1 MRGGDC
7 ISKKQFTIWL
17 VINAILLLIHACIL
31 WNIRL
36 GITELNELRTNEYVE
51 EGAVEVQGEEYRI
64 VFGKTSVCVVDSYKI
79 TERSERLRIIKA
91 IQNELAVRGISK
103 RQTTSMEGEWLLHN
117 IAYQIIG
124 SRRAKDVDLEYE
136 KDRRWYVALLSEF
149 LALTG
154 L

>member
-1 MRGGDC
+1 M
-7 ISKKQFTIWL
+7 
-17 VINAILLLIHACIL
+17 INVILLFIHACIL

-36 GITELNELRTNEYVE
+36 GITELNELRTSEYIEQGVI
-51 EGAVEVQGEEYRI
+51 EVQGEEYKI

-79 TERSERLRIIKA
+79 TERAERLRIIKA
-91 IQNELAVRGISK
+91 IQNELTAQGESGRE
-103 RQTTSMEGEWLLHN
+103 TTSMEGEWLLHN